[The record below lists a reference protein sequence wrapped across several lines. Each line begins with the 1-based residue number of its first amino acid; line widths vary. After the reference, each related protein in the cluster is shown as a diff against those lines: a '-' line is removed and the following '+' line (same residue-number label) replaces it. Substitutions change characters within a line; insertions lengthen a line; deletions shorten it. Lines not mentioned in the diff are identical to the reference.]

1 MSISIRRTYWALF
14 KKMERSRFLKNKSI
28 LTDVVLSTT
37 ECIKKFV
44 STMQP
49 ADVQPVRWILRS
61 ERLPEEKINLNT
73 QDYDWVLCST
83 TFGDVRVYHFGRGRF
98 LHGCGDVTQYV
109 IAWMPLPEP
118 YQGKR
123 KGADE

>member
-1 MSISIRRTYWALF
+1 MSRLI
-14 KKMERSRFLKNKSI
+14 
-28 LTDVVLSTT
+28 D
-37 ECIKKFV
+37 
-44 STMQP
+44 
-49 ADVQPVRWILRS
+49 ADVLIEKIDIGKDCAECQYNEEPFCRWKPDVIDVCEAICTAPTIKPEQRWIPCS

-83 TFGDVRVYHFGRGRF
+83 TFGDVRAYNFGRGRF

-118 YQGKR
+118 YQE
-123 KGADE
+123 GADE